1 MVAIEGPLGGICY
14 TYLLHLKVKKCAG
27 SSSQRAATM
36 DGGAAVRK
44 CTGMCLEWCPRAAK
58 LCRLAGG
65 VIDDLN
71 RLIELYANQA

>member
-1 MVAIEGPLGGICY
+1 
-14 TYLLHLKVKKCAG
+14 
-27 SSSQRAATM
+27 M

-44 CTGMCLEWCPRAAK
+44 CTGMCLEWCPRAEK

-71 RLIELYANQA
+71 SLIELYANQA